1 LLPGAL
7 FPLLS
12 RNRNSTGEF
21 TNKLGLWGTDV
32 VKSKLTVLL
41 AIFFSAGVAG
51 VKADADN
58 ESLSSVDQ
66 AFSMDDELFS
76 QVGLGED
83 SSYDEKLLLGGNR
96 KFIVQHD
103 YAYVLSNPKGVG
115 SNRSSLRFQW
125 NRVWDEKIY
134 FHVDIKPIVYWSGDD
149 SVKQEDS
156 VPDID
161 LKTKELYVK
170 GSFADTTI
178 VAGNKIVVWGESD
191 STAVTDVISPQNITD
206 LVFTSVDESRISQT
220 MVVVEH
226 YLEKNQFTLIV
237 NPDIKVDEGPVIAS
251 IGDAPEI
258 EKKLDEK
265 SAEIGLR
272 WKTVIGNGDFSLMAA
287 DLIDNGGVDI
297 YRIDAAG
304 ELNIANEFYKK
315 YQMLGAAAN
324 LNYGDLA
331 VKVEAAYNRDRA
343 QQLKS
348 EKVYYLGHPKGYGLS
363 DEGLLAVNVDYQE
376 NGIRD
381 WSAGILHTY
390 LRDGSESFELDKAS
404 YNEIFLGVSNKFFHE
419 EMTLGFNYQY
429 TLETKAAIAQL
440 SVQYNLYD
448 DLTLDFNLFD
458 LDDLEGGSFNQTSA
472 IVRVIYSF

>member
-1 LLPGAL
+1 M
-7 FPLLS
+7 
-12 RNRNSTGEF
+12 
-21 TNKLGLWGTDV
+21 

-41 AIFFSAGVAG
+41 AIFFGAGVNSVRAEAG
-51 VKADADN
+51 INNDLH
-58 ESLSSVDQ
+58 STVDS
-66 AFSMDDELFS
+66 AVSMDDELFE

-83 SSYDEKLLLGGNR
+83 SAYDEKLLWGGNR
-96 KFIVQHD
+96 KFIFQQD
-103 YAYVLSNPKGVG
+103 YAYVLSDPKGVA
-115 SNRSSLRFQW
+115 SNRSSLRVQW
-125 NRVWDEKIY
+125 NRIWDEKIY

-149 SVKQEDS
+149 YVQEEDS
-156 VPDID
+156 STDVD

-220 MVVVEH
+220 MVVAEH
-226 YLEKNQFTLIV
+226 YVAENQFSLIV
-237 NPDIKVDEGPVIAS
+237 NPDIKVDEGPIIAS
-251 IGDAPEI
+251 VGESSAI
-258 EKKLDEK
+258 EKNMDEK
-265 SAEIGLR
+265 WAETGFR

-287 DLIDNGGVDI
+287 DLIDNGSVNV
-297 YRIDAAG
+297 YRIDAAS
-304 ELNIANEFYKK
+304 ELDIANEYYKK

-331 VKVEAAYNRDRA
+331 VKVEAAYNRNRA
-343 QQLKS
+343 QQLNA
-348 EKVYYLGHPKGYGLS
+348 EKFSAALYPKGYGLS
-363 DEGLLAVNVDYQE
+363 DEGLLAVNIDYQE
-376 NGIRD
+376 NGVRD
-381 WSAGILHTY
+381 WSAGVLHTH
-390 LRDGSESFELDKAS
+390 LLDGSDSFELDKAS

-419 EMTLGFNYQY
+419 ELTLSMNYQY